1 MGLPQQYKRG
11 HMVTPEIVRWFAD
24 YHQRHPNWGL
34 FGPDGPGD
42 PGQILITQ
50 PERVQQADR
59 AMVRWWNGLDAA
71 GREELERRVATL
83 ELLRRQDAP
92 APRQPTPRSAD
103 A

>member
-11 HMVTPEIVRWFAD
+11 RMITPEIVRWFAD
-24 YHQRHPNWGL
+24 YHQRFPNWGL

-42 PGQILITQ
+42 PGRIEIVQ
-50 PERVQQADR
+50 PERIPPADR
-59 AMVRWWNGLDAA
+59 AMVAWWNGLDAP

-83 ELLRRQDAP
+83 ELLRLQDTP
-92 APRQPTPRSAD
+92 KPRTPWSPD